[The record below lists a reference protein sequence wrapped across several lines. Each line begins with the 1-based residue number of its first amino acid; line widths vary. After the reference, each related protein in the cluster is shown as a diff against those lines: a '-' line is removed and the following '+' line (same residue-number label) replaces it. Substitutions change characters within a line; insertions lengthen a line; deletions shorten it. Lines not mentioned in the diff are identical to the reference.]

1 MGTLTRALRSFRSA
15 SPVIFSKTR
24 DSKPKAP
31 QVWRSLLHVS
41 LLLAPGLL
49 AALDGASWAADLAGQ
64 PLPDFTQ
71 TASVLA
77 GYEFRTGLLGST
89 WGPEKGDP
97 YLNGEVIFPKFLH
110 AQGWADTLIPRL
122 QLGGMG
128 NLAGGTSYIYA
139 GPIWRAN
146 YDRIFADF
154 SLGGA
159 IHDGDTGRITDSNRN
174 KIGGCRIIY
183 HVGTDI
189 GYQLTRDWS
198 AMLTFDHISNGS
210 GTLSSCGSNEG
221 VTVIGVRLGYT
232 F

>member
-1 MGTLTRALRSFRSA
+1 MGTRERPLRPFRSA
-15 SPVIFSKTR
+15 TVSHSKSCR
-24 DSKPKAP
+24 NRKAP
-31 QVWRSLLHVS
+31 RGRRSLLLLS
-41 LLLAPGLL
+41 WLLAFGLVTTI
-49 AALDGASWAADLAGQ
+49 SSISSAADLSPQA
-64 PLPDFTQ
+64 PPDFSQ

-77 GYEFRTGLLGST
+77 GYEFRTGVLGST

-110 AQGWADTLIPRL
+110 VEGWADNLIPRL

-128 NLAGGTSYIYA
+128 NLAGGTSYLYA

-146 YDRIFADF
+146 YDRLFADF

-159 IHDGDTGRITDSNRN
+159 IHDGDTGRITDLNRN
-174 KIGGCRIIY
+174 KIGGCRVIY

-189 GYQLTRDWS
+189 GYQITRDWS

-210 GTLSSCGSNEG
+210 GTLSGCGSNEG
-221 VTVIGVRLGYT
+221 VTVVGIRLGYT

>member
-1 MGTLTRALRSFRSA
+1 MRSSLPVFLRSRGVQREA
-15 SPVIFSKTR
+15 RKLR
-24 DSKPKAP
+24 G
-31 QVWRSLLHVS
+31 SLLRISSLLAIGLLPALNGVS
-41 LLLAPGLL
+41 L
-49 AALDGASWAADLAGQ
+49 AADLSGQ
-64 PLPDFTQ
+64 SPPDLIQ

-77 GYEFRTGLLGST
+77 GYEFRAGVLGST

-97 YLNGEVIFPKFLH
+97 YLNSEVIFPKFLH
-110 AQGWADTLIPRL
+110 AEGWVDNFIPRL

-128 NLAGGTSYIYA
+128 NLAGGTSYVYA

-159 IHDGDTGRITDSNRN
+159 IHDGDTGRITDFNRN

-221 VTVIGVRLGYT
+221 VTVVGIRLGYT

>member
-1 MGTLTRALRSFRSA
+1 VQREARKLRG
-15 SPVIFSKTR
+15 
-24 DSKPKAP
+24 
-31 QVWRSLLHVS
+31 SLLPISSLLAIGLLPALNGVS
-41 LLLAPGLL
+41 L
-49 AALDGASWAADLAGQ
+49 AADLSGQ
-64 PLPDFTQ
+64 SPPDLIQ

-77 GYEFRTGLLGST
+77 GYEFRAGVLGST

-110 AQGWADTLIPRL
+110 AEGWADNFIPRL

-128 NLAGGTSYIYA
+128 NLAGGTSYVYA

-159 IHDGDTGRITDSNRN
+159 IHDGDTGRVTDSNRN

-183 HVGTDI
+183 HVGADI

-221 VTVIGVRLGYT
+221 VTVVGIRLGYT

>member
-1 MGTLTRALRSFRSA
+1 LGTLKGALRSLRSV
-15 SPVIFSKTR
+15 STLICL
-24 DSKPKAP
+24 KPPGRELDALKLRA
-31 QVWRSLLHVS
+31 SLLRLLS
-41 LLLAPGLL
+41 LLALGLFTTL
-49 AALDGASWAADLAGQ
+49 GGASFAADLSSR
-64 PLPDFTQ
+64 PPPDFTQ
-71 TASVLA
+71 TASILA
-77 GYEFRTGLLGST
+77 GYEFRAGVLGST

-97 YLNGEVIFPKFLH
+97 YLNAEVIFPKVPH
-110 AQGWADTLIPRL
+110 VADWADALIPRL

-128 NLAGGTSYIYA
+128 NLAGATSYVYA

-159 IHDGDTGRITDSNRN
+159 IHDGDTGRITDSHRN

-189 GYQLTRDWS
+189 GYQITREWS

-221 VTVIGVRLGYT
+221 VTVVGVRLGYT

>member
-1 MGTLTRALRSFRSA
+1 VPA
-15 SPVIFSKTR
+15 VIFLKSR
-24 DSKPKAP
+24 DRKRKDLR
-31 QVWRSLLHVS
+31 VRRSLLYVS
-41 LLLAPGLL
+41 LLLAPGPLTIL
-49 AALDGASWAADLAGQ
+49 NGASLAADLSGQ
-64 PLPDFTQ
+64 PPPDIIQ

-77 GYEFRTGLLGST
+77 GYEFRTGVLGST

-97 YLNGEVIFPKFLH
+97 YLSGEVLFPKFLH
-110 AQGWADTLIPRL
+110 AEGWADNLIPRL

-128 NLAGGTSYIYA
+128 NLSGGTSYIYA
-139 GPIWRAN
+139 GPSWRLD
-146 YDRIFADF
+146 YERIFADF

-159 IHDGDTGRITDSNRN
+159 IHDGDTGRFADSNRN

-210 GTLSSCGSNEG
+210 GTLSGCGSNEG
-221 VTVIGVRLGYT
+221 VTVVGIRLGYT